1 MPVAAAPTKRVKKG
15 DAPPLPLEG
24 QPTERLVSLD
34 AYRGLAMLLMASEI
48 MGLHHALTTNYPKD
62 ETWQAVAHQLDHVE
76 WAGGV
81 LWDMIQPS
89 FMFMVG
95 VALPFSI
102 ASRKAKGQGFKR
114 MLGHALWRSLVLVLL
129 GIFLRSIPPAH
140 PAKDAPPPHT
150 NWMFTD
156 VLGQIGLGYTFLF
169 LFAWLEVRWQVVAAA
184 ALLVG
189 DWLLFATYPTPKQGF
204 AWAAVGVPANWPY
217 HLNGFAV
224 HWDKNSNVAA
234 AFDKWFLNLF
244 PRAVG
249 KDGKP
254 QAFVYEP
261 GGYETL
267 NFIPSLATMTFGLL
281 AGELLRS
288 ERSKGQKVGYLMAGA
303 VAVGALGTAADYFGL
318 CPIVKRIWT
327 PAWALYAAGWTGVT
341 LALFYLVID
350 VAKLRKWALPLV
362 VVGMNSIAMYVM
374 AHVTKPFVFESLRTH
389 FGRFFEDKDP
399 WVNVKLGGVTLGIL
413 WLVCLW
419 MYRKKVF
426 VKV

>member
-1 MPVAAAPTKRVKKG
+1 
-15 DAPPLPLEG
+15 
-24 QPTERLVSLD
+24 
-34 AYRGLAMLLMASEI
+34 
-48 MGLHHALTTNYPKD
+48 
-62 ETWQAVAHQLDHVE
+62 
-76 WAGGV
+76 
-81 LWDMIQPS
+81 
-89 FMFMVG
+89 MFMVG

-102 ASRKAKGQGFKR
+102 ASRKAKGHGFKR
-114 MLGHALWRSLVLVLL
+114 MLGHALWRSLVLILL
-129 GIFLRSIPPAH
+129 GIFLRSVGH
-140 PAKDAPPPHT
+140 SQT

-184 ALLVG
+184 GLLVG
-189 DWLLFATYPTPKQGF
+189 DWLLFATYPLPKPGF
-204 AWAAVGVPANWPY
+204 AWITVGVPVNWPY
-217 HLNGFAV
+217 HLHGFAA
-224 HWDKNSNVAA
+224 HWDKNTNVAA

-244 PRAVG
+244 PRE
-249 KDGKP
+249 KP
-254 QAFVYEP
+254 FKYEG

-281 AGELLRS
+281 AGGLLRS
-288 ERSKGQKVGYLMAGA
+288 ERPQGQKVGYLMAGA
-303 VAVGALGTAADYFGL
+303 VAVGALGTALDYFGL

-350 VAKLRKWALPLV
+350 VVKLRKWALPLV

-389 FGRFFEDKDP
+389 FGRFFDDKDP
-399 WVNVKLGGVTLGIL
+399 WVNVKLGAATLFIL

-419 MYRKKVF
+419 MWRKKVF
-426 VKV
+426 IKV

>member
-1 MPVAAAPTKRVKKG
+1 MPVTAAAPTKRVKKG

-24 QPTERLVSLD
+24 QPAERLVSLD

-114 MLGHALWRSLVLVLL
+114 MLAHALWRSLVLVLL
-129 GIFLRSIPPAH
+129 GIFLRSVGH
-140 PAKDAPPPHT
+140 SQT

-169 LFAWLEVRWQVVAAA
+169 LFAWLEVRWQIVAAA

-189 DWLLFATYPTPKQGF
+189 DWLLFATYPLPKADF
-204 AWAAVGVPANWPY
+204 AWVTVGVPVKWPY
-217 HLNGFAV
+217 HLHDFAR
-224 HWDKNSNVAA
+224 HWEKNTNVAA
-234 AFDKWFLNLF
+234 AFDKWFLNRF
-244 PRAVG
+244 PRE
-249 KDGKP
+249 KP
-254 QAFVYEP
+254 FKFEG

-281 AGELLRS
+281 AGGLLRS
-288 ERSKGQKVGYLMAGA
+288 ERPKGQKVGYLIAGA
-303 VAVGALGTAADYFGL
+303 VAVGAMGTGLDYFNL

-350 VAKLRKWALPLV
+350 VMKLRKWALPLV
-362 VVGMNSIAMYVM
+362 VVGTNSIAMYVM

-389 FGRFFEDKDP
+389 FGRYFVDKDD
-399 WVNVKLGGVTLGIL
+399 WVEVKLGAVTLVIL
-413 WLVCLW
+413 WLVCFW